1 MDDDDK
7 TKGKEIDR
15 SLVHIERV
23 VTARCTVHI
32 HTYVRAEL
40 GLLFLIDSWLAA
52 KKHAPW

>member
-7 TKGKEIDR
+7 TKGKEIDC

-32 HTYVRAEL
+32 HTYVRVEL